1 MRDNQKFI
9 LIYFYKYV
17 VDIFSIFAAKIYYN
31 KLFGSM
37 NVLETIRLRRMVL
50 GLKQEDLAEM
60 AGVSLS
66 TIKDMDRGEGNP
78 SLATLE
84 KVVEVLGL
92 ELRLVVKG

>member
-1 MRDNQKFI
+1 M
-9 LIYFYKYV
+9 
-17 VDIFSIFAAKIYYN
+17 S
-31 KLFGSM
+31 
-37 NVLETIRLRRMVL
+37 VLETIRSRRMAL

-92 ELRLVVKG
+92 ELRLVVNG

>member
-1 MRDNQKFI
+1 
-9 LIYFYKYV
+9 
-17 VDIFSIFAAKIYYN
+17 
-31 KLFGSM
+31 M
-37 NVLETIRLRRMVL
+37 NVLETIKSRRMAL
-50 GLKQEDLAEM
+50 GLTQEDLAEM

-84 KVVEVLGL
+84 KVAEVLGL

>member
-1 MRDNQKFI
+1 
-9 LIYFYKYV
+9 
-17 VDIFSIFAAKIYYN
+17 
-31 KLFGSM
+31 M
-37 NVLETIRLRRMVL
+37 NVLETIRSRRMML
-50 GLKQEDLAEM
+50 GLNQEDLAEM